1 MWDSGHTV
9 EGVELVDGIVFQLSS
24 LVKVDSSV
32 NSIFEVETVV
42 DDDSNWLLPSVMHN
56 IDCSEELGLEARTLI
71 SGNFGV

>member
-42 DDDSNWLLPSVMHN
+42 DDDSN
-56 IDCSEELGLEARTLI
+56 
-71 SGNFGV
+71 